1 MITMSSFFEVVP
13 WSRQCHI
20 LSVCSE
26 RKLKDINQMPNLYL
40 AVWRLSGRKE
50 MPPSWHL
57 IKKDWKNSDLLSM
70 IYQNLLIFCGFH
82 LYSNFSC
89 AVIAVVCIQAI
100 KAKWKMCT
108 QEKLFGG
115 GGKVGGGDFFLT
127 CVTGNPPVQSESVYL
142 CSCWFHLGHSSIWP
156 SWLNCILIMCAFS
169 HLWLQFFSLCST
181 MHSHLLGDT

>member
-89 AVIAVVCIQAI
+89 AVIAVVCIQVI

-115 GGKVGGGDFFLT
+115 GGKVGGGGFLFNLCNWKPT
-127 CVTGNPPVQSESVYL
+127 SSVRVSLPVQL
-142 CSCWFHLGHSSIWP
+142 
-156 SWLNCILIMCAFS
+156 LIPFR
-169 HLWLQFFSLCST
+169 SLINLT
-181 MHSHLLGDT
+181 LLTELHFNHVCF